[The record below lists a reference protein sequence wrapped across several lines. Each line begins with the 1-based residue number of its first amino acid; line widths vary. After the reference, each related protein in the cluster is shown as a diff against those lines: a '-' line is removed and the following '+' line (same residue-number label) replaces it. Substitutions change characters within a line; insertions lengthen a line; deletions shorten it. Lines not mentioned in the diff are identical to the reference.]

1 MRVDV
6 PSTAILGFFLA
17 LLLSLTVTATVQSQ
31 TVIASQ
37 DFDSPLN
44 MNSQMIDPDGSTF
57 MSAGDMFNVSDQTG
71 AGNPTGLPFA
81 LADDSVDAS
90 CRGGA
95 PFPSDN
101 QGFITCSYPD
111 GNFFGVVDLDNPDN
125 TTGMG
130 TVDWAFQI
138 DNLTDLVVSIDMA
151 AMGDFEA
158 SGDIFNFSYSFDNIN
173 FTPLFT
179 SSVNEAASQTYT
191 LEDGDMF
198 TLDDPLIMS
207 GTLLNENFQ
216 TLAAALT
223 GTGAVLYL
231 HFEATND
238 GGSEAFAFDNIVIT
252 SGAVLC
258 PTVAQV
264 FLNEFHYDNDGGDAG
279 EFVEVAVA
287 NSFSGNLSDVVL
299 TLYNGSN
306 GSSYG
311 THDLSTFTAGTDDGT
326 FTYYSKEISGIQN
339 GAPDGLAL
347 SCNGLAFQFLSYESN
362 PFMAVGGDADGQTST
377 DIGTS
382 EPSTAPLGSSIQLI
396 NGVWTYT
403 LGFNTQ
409 GEPNAAMAVECPG
422 AGEAFINEFHYDNAG
437 TDVNEFVEIAIAN
450 TYDGAVDAIT
460 LTLYNAS
467 NGAAYDSYTLADTD
481 FIEGDDDGTFTYYSI
496 VLPSNGIQNGAPDG
510 LALSCDG
517 DLIEFLS
524 YEGVFTAIDGPAVD
538 IESTD
543 VGVAE
548 SGDTPEEGSLQL
560 INGVWVATCQN
571 TIGAANENIP
581 CCDITFDEFIIVD
594 ESCVGEG
601 DGSITVM
608 ASCLT
613 CDGILYSFDGGET
626 FSTENTAS
634 GLAEDCY
641 TVMIQAVGVDDCEV
655 SRVLIVENDNP
666 TVIPQIE
673 ELSFVR
679 EAMLELAGAEIVA
692 YIPDNNTAAVTSG
705 DGLQLVDLSD
715 PSAPGLIMTIAPTS
729 LGFSNDEVSSTAY
742 SNGIIAAA
750 VPNDNTQM
758 PGDILFF
765 DVDGNFLNSVT
776 VGALPDMVKFTPD
789 GTKLLVANEG
799 EPSSDYT
806 IDPEGSISI
815 IDLSGGAGSATV
827 MTADFTAF
835 NGTEAAIEADG
846 GRIFGPGATVA
857 QDLEP
862 EYITITDDG
871 VTAFVTCQENNLIA
885 VVDIASA
892 TVTSLFGLGLKAYCE
907 PGNDLDASNRD
918 DGINIKNWPAVGMY
932 QPDGIECYTANGQ
945 MYIVSANEGDAR
957 DYDGFSEEARGDD
970 LDLDPAAYPD
980 AGDLQLDEN
989 LGRLTVT
996 TTEGDLDGDGDYDQI
1011 TSFGARS
1018 FSIWNATTGD
1028 LVFDS
1033 GSDLGNISALITPT
1047 FFNAND
1053 GDEAAFDERSDDKG
1067 IEPEGIAIKE
1077 IGGSVYA
1084 FVIFERAAGG
1094 FAVYNITDPV
1104 APYFVTYVPG
1114 ADVGDIAPESIV
1126 VVDPNNN
1133 PTDGFLVLLASEESG
1148 TLSTFSVTDNKE
1160 TGIIPVTILTNGGS
1174 GVYTAYSASITGGT
1188 AASEVNL
1195 YDGDTANPI
1204 LDATQVTEP
1213 GTVILETQVTDE
1225 NGCVTTVMETIFVVP
1240 ALARD
1245 IAISDPCS
1253 CLDNATVLDF
1263 DNNTG
1268 GDDGQFAEQVAITGI
1283 DGTALPAGLDFR
1295 VVSIT
1300 GGTDAN
1306 NVPMVGTQSD
1316 GTPFAG
1322 EEPLTYDPT
1331 TGYYTIDFVFVEN
1344 QGYTITIEQFVV
1356 GNATGGTFTISNNC
1370 AYPNPVFDPILDAI
1384 YCNFE
1389 EATTLGASD
1398 LENLGADAISFTIN
1412 GQAATEFDPVALGA
1426 GMHTIVL
1433 TYDGAADT
1441 NGGISPDGGTTAAFP
1456 GCTQTAQVVVEVGSL
1471 DVGCVAD
1478 LNVTLGEA
1486 CSTVIT
1492 PQMVLTGSFA
1502 CADEIIVTVDGGNTA
1517 VISGC
1522 GAHTYSVDVFVAGEI
1537 VYTCWGN
1544 LFAEDKTNPVVTCPA
1559 NKSTVTQDYAAHQAS
1574 GNLNAA
1580 DATLNFNNY
1589 SCLNQGFL
1597 ADGVHNYDVVTFTTP
1612 DFAIPVDV
1620 YTILMETAWGDGS
1633 MFLFQGGFD
1642 PTAPCE
1648 NLIGSSDDAFV
1659 PGGNPFDPALR
1670 LSLPLLPN
1678 TTYTLVLTNWLTTQ
1692 FGNWTVSIYS
1702 DNNTGV
1708 SGPEFTPVNITD
1720 TRDLVC
1726 DDINFIRFQTPQSWI
1741 ASADGTLNFTATRN
1755 TFFGGST
1762 AALNAFIAKVNLTG
1776 FPVVSDNCGPVK
1788 VTLSDAVSSA
1798 GDCGDVTLTRTFT
1811 VSDRYDGACVGAP
1824 RVVACTQTITFRKP
1838 TIGDLVFPPFVA
1850 PLECDE
1856 NFAVDANGNP
1866 HPSASGYPWLRT
1878 AFGFYD
1884 LDQIYCNIGA
1894 SYSDEPRITVCEG
1907 TYKLRREW
1915 NIIDWCNPG
1924 GSGTLQQL
1932 IKVFD
1937 ATGPVISGIPNVI
1950 NVSTSPFSCL
1960 ANVAIPC
1967 PTLTD
1972 GNGCSS
1978 VAGTTYTVL
1987 AFGESFFAGGDLC
2000 DGDVVSAPIGEHTL
2014 IICAEDAC
2022 GNETCEEYT
2031 VVVTDD
2037 IEPTASCNDDINV
2050 SIGGGDVANGIEGIA
2065 RLFAADVDE
2074 GSNDNCGEVTLE
2086 VRRNYWR
2093 NNTCDA
2099 SASRWSPWGDF
2110 VDFYCCDI
2118 DNEITI
2124 ELRVTDE
2131 AGNTNIC
2138 WQVVTPEDK
2147 LNPFCYAPAP
2157 VTLTC
2162 SDLPLAFPGDI
2173 ATAYDEDFAA
2183 TSTMMSAIF
2192 GGATGTDNCA
2202 VDTIVERTPNLQVN
2216 DCGWGTITRRF
2227 EAWQLRP
2234 EGDANGNGAIDIN
2247 EVFRSTNSC
2256 SQLITITEVHDFTID
2271 FPEDADADCG
2281 DPDVP
2286 TIITTAVGCD
2296 VLSVNIGEPVIFSAT
2311 GDECYKFSITYDV
2324 INWCVWDGEY
2334 EGLVLPRM
2342 TEDDGEALPVDRA
2355 VEGNERPVVRVVS
2368 GFGPVDNNC
2377 DNEVDPQPGIQ
2388 YSVVID
2394 RRHNDRDG
2402 DSDIAD
2408 VIYDNI
2414 PGNTPGCIPADQFGR
2429 RNYGRYIYT
2438 QFVKVYD
2445 STAPVVA
2452 VGEYGGP
2459 TANCPNLLPGQFG
2472 DDDGNCEEA
2481 VSIPFSVSDECELF
2495 DGAGNLV
2502 VSIVSAELDAFAVD
2516 ANGDGDIKSNE
2527 FVADLNVLGNITD
2540 NGDGTYVFAGTFP
2553 IITSAM
2559 GDNIYHAV
2567 RVLFEDGCGNQTSE
2581 TIVFDVIDC
2590 KGPAPV
2596 CINGLTVTLMPQ
2608 EEGGCAMAI
2617 WASDFEGSPISDCTG
2632 QGPELF
2638 GGLPRV
2644 TKYAIYRAADVEADP
2659 NFVPSPDDTGLVLT
2673 QDDEATTVVYVYA
2686 FDEDGNY
2693 DYCETYVLVQQHVD
2707 CGVGGTGTI
2716 QGVIATENNETVE
2729 AVEVSV
2735 NGNVATMTTNADG
2748 TFSFV
2753 LPAGGDYSVAPY
2765 LNANFLNGVS
2775 TFDLVLMSK
2784 HILGVQPLNS
2794 PYKYIAADVNN
2805 SETITT
2811 LDMIQLRKLILNID
2825 TEFANNT
2832 SWRFVNADFVFPV
2845 ANNPWFTEFPEVA
2858 NVNNLPEAVLTADFV
2873 GVKIGDVN
2881 GSAQANALA
2890 GDDRTLNGQFNFE
2903 VENVS
2908 VKAGNVYTV
2917 AFRGADMASVEGFQ
2931 GTLNLNGAELV
2942 DIEYGVA
2949 TAENFGMRYAA
2960 EGQIT
2965 ASWNGKAT
2973 SEDVLFS
2980 LVIRPTVDAELSDV
2994 INVSSRYTAAE
3005 AYGNGNTMNVG
3016 VNFSNGAVA
3025 VAGFEVYQ
3033 NTPNPFAATTL
3044 IGFNLPADAEATVT
3058 ISDASGRV
3066 LTVVRGDYAAGYNT
3080 INLTKEM
3087 IQGATGVLTYTV
3099 TAGEFTATKKMIA
3112 VK

>member
-1 MRVDV
+1 MTKTNTKFVS
-6 PSTAILGFFLA
+6 PKTWLGSLA
-17 LLLSLTVTATVQSQ
+17 MACLTL
-31 TVIASQ
+31 
-37 DFDSPLN
+37 F
-44 MNSQMIDPDGSTF
+44 
-57 MSAGDMFNVSDQTG
+57 
-71 AGNPTGLPFA
+71 
-81 LADDSVDAS
+81 
-90 CRGGA
+90 
-95 PFPSDN
+95 
-101 QGFITCSYPD
+101 
-111 GNFFGVVDLDNPDN
+111 
-125 TTGMG
+125 
-130 TVDWAFQI
+130 
-138 DNLTDLVVSIDMA
+138 
-151 AMGDFEA
+151 
-158 SGDIFNFSYSFDNIN
+158 
-173 FTPLFT
+173 LFT
-179 SSVNEAASQTYT
+179 GQV
-191 LEDGDMF
+191 
-198 TLDDPLIMS
+198 
-207 GTLLNENFQ
+207 
-216 TLAAALT
+216 
-223 GTGAVLYL
+223 
-231 HFEATND
+231 
-238 GGSEAFAFDNIVIT
+238 
-252 SGAVLC
+252 
-258 PTVAQV
+258 VAQV
-264 FLNEFHYDNDGGDAG
+264 ATDTWAGNINLAPLDADYDGTLGTMASQSVTIAGIPAGTTITDIQVDLGFDHTWVGDLTIKLQAPDGTIFGLMSRPGLAEAADDGTDCCGDSSNSNLDAAMAPLTWLDGAAVSAEDMGNTLTTAEIVGLDDGIFEYAPAPGSIAQPPSTFADLFPAAG
-279 EFVEVAVA
+279 
-287 NSFSGNLSDVVL
+287 SGNLL
-299 TLYNGSN
+299 NGDWTV
-306 GSSYG
+306 Y
-311 THDLSTFTAGTDDGT
+311 
-326 FTYYSKEISGIQN
+326 
-339 GAPDGLAL
+339 
-347 SCNGLAFQFLSYESN
+347 
-362 PFMAVGGDADGQTST
+362 VG
-377 DIGTS
+377 
-382 EPSTAPLGSSIQLI
+382 
-396 NGVWTYT
+396 
-403 LGFNTQ
+403 
-409 GEPNAAMAVECPG
+409 
-422 AGEAFINEFHYDNAG
+422 
-437 TDVNEFVEIAIAN
+437 
-450 TYDGAVDAIT
+450 
-460 LTLYNAS
+460 
-467 NGAAYDSYTLADTD
+467 
-481 FIEGDDDGTFTYYSI
+481 
-496 VLPSNGIQNGAPDG
+496 
-510 LALSCDG
+510 
-517 DLIEFLS
+517 
-524 YEGVFTAIDGPAVD
+524 
-538 IESTD
+538 
-543 VGVAE
+543 
-548 SGDTPEEGSLQL
+548 
-560 INGVWVATCQN
+560 
-571 TIGAANENIP
+571 
-581 CCDITFDEFIIVD
+581 
-594 ESCVGEG
+594 
-601 DGSITVM
+601 
-608 ASCLT
+608 
-613 CDGILYSFDGGET
+613 
-626 FSTENTAS
+626 
-634 GLAEDCY
+634 
-641 TVMIQAVGVDDCEV
+641 
-655 SRVLIVENDNP
+655 
-666 TVIPQIE
+666 
-673 ELSFVR
+673 
-679 EAMLELAGAEIVA
+679 
-692 YIPDNNTAAVTSG
+692 
-705 DGLQLVDLSD
+705 
-715 PSAPGLIMTIAPTS
+715 
-729 LGFSNDEVSSTAY
+729 
-742 SNGIIAAA
+742 
-750 VPNDNTQM
+750 
-758 PGDILFF
+758 
-765 DVDGNFLNSVT
+765 
-776 VGALPDMVKFTPD
+776 
-789 GTKLLVANEG
+789 
-799 EPSSDYT
+799 
-806 IDPEGSISI
+806 
-815 IDLSGGAGSATV
+815 
-827 MTADFTAF
+827 
-835 NGTEAAIEADG
+835 
-846 GRIFGPGATVA
+846 
-857 QDLEP
+857 
-862 EYITITDDG
+862 
-871 VTAFVTCQENNLIA
+871 
-885 VVDIASA
+885 
-892 TVTSLFGLGLKAYCE
+892 
-907 PGNDLDASNRD
+907 
-918 DGINIKNWPAVGMY
+918 
-932 QPDGIECYTANGQ
+932 
-945 MYIVSANEGDAR
+945 
-957 DYDGFSEEARGDD
+957 
-970 LDLDPAAYPD
+970 
-980 AGDLQLDEN
+980 
-989 LGRLTVT
+989 
-996 TTEGDLDGDGDYDQI
+996 
-1011 TSFGARS
+1011 
-1018 FSIWNATTGD
+1018 
-1028 LVFDS
+1028 
-1033 GSDLGNISALITPT
+1033 
-1047 FFNAND
+1047 
-1053 GDEAAFDERSDDKG
+1053 
-1067 IEPEGIAIKE
+1067 
-1077 IGGSVYA
+1077 
-1084 FVIFERAAGG
+1084 
-1094 FAVYNITDPV
+1094 
-1104 APYFVTYVPG
+1104 
-1114 ADVGDIAPESIV
+1114 
-1126 VVDPNNN
+1126 
-1133 PTDGFLVLLASEESG
+1133 
-1148 TLSTFSVTDNKE
+1148 
-1160 TGIIPVTILTNGGS
+1160 
-1174 GVYTAYSASITGGT
+1174 
-1188 AASEVNL
+1188 
-1195 YDGDTANPI
+1195 
-1204 LDATQVTEP
+1204 
-1213 GTVILETQVTDE
+1213 
-1225 NGCVTTVMETIFVVP
+1225 
-1240 ALARD
+1240 
-1245 IAISDPCS
+1245 
-1253 CLDNATVLDF
+1253 
-1263 DNNTG
+1263 
-1268 GDDGQFAEQVAITGI
+1268 
-1283 DGTALPAGLDFR
+1283 
-1295 VVSIT
+1295 
-1300 GGTDAN
+1300 
-1306 NVPMVGTQSD
+1306 
-1316 GTPFAG
+1316 
-1322 EEPLTYDPT
+1322 
-1331 TGYYTIDFVFVEN
+1331 
-1344 QGYTITIEQFVV
+1344 
-1356 GNATGGTFTISNNC
+1356 
-1370 AYPNPVFDPILDAI
+1370 
-1384 YCNFE
+1384 
-1389 EATTLGASD
+1389 
-1398 LENLGADAISFTIN
+1398 
-1412 GQAATEFDPVALGA
+1412 
-1426 GMHTIVL
+1426 
-1433 TYDGAADT
+1433 DGAAGDT
-1441 NGGISPDGGTTAAFP
+1441 GAFRSITLRITYEGANNECTGVP
-1456 GCTQTAQVVVEVGSL
+1456 INLGCIAN
-1471 DVGCVAD
+1471 
-1478 LNVTLGEA
+1478 LNVTLGA
-1486 CSTVIT
+1486 TCGARIT
-1492 PQMVLTGSFA
+1492 PAMVLTGDQTCVGNA
-1502 CADEIIVTVDGGNTA
+1502 VVTVDGGNTD

-1522 GAHTYSVDVFVAGEI
+1522 GAHTYMVVAYDLAGNE

-1544 LFAEDKTNPVVTCPA
+1544 IFAEDKTNPVVTCPA
-1559 NKSTVTQDYAAHQAS
+1559 NTSTVTQDYAAHQAS
-1574 GNLNAA
+1574 GNLSAA

-1776 FPVVSDNCGPVK
+1776 FPVVGDNCGPVK
-1788 VTLSDAVSSA
+1788 VTLSDAVSAA
-1798 GDCGDVTLTRTFT
+1798 GDCGDVTLSRTFT
-1811 VSDRYDGACVGAP
+1811 VSDRYDGVCVGAP
-1824 RVVACTQTITFRKP
+1824 RTAACTQTITFRKP

-1884 LDQIYCNIGA
+1884 LDQTYCNIGA

-1937 ATGPVISGIPNVI
+1937 ATGPVITGIPAVI

-2000 DGDVVSAPIGEHTL
+2000 DGDVVSAPIGEHIL
-2014 IICAEDAC
+2014 IICAEDDC
-2022 GNETCEEYT
+2022 GNETCEEYDLI
-2031 VVVTDD
+2031 VTDE
-2037 IEPTASCNDDINV
+2037 IEPSASCDDELNV
-2050 SIGGGDVANGIEGIA
+2050 SIGGGDSANSILGIA
-2065 RLFAADVDE
+2065 RIFASDVDE
-2074 GSNDNCGEVTLE
+2074 GSNDNCGAVTLE

-2099 SASRWSPWGDF
+2099 SANRWSPWGDF

-2131 AGNTNIC
+2131 SGNENIC
-2138 WQVVTPEDK
+2138 WMVITPEDK

-2162 SDLPLAFPGDI
+2162 SNLPLAFPGDI

-2183 TSTMMSAIF
+2183 TSIMMSSIF

-2202 VDTIVERTPNLQVN
+2202 VDTIVERTPNIQVN

-2286 TIITTAVGCD
+2286 TIITTTVGCD
-2296 VLSVNIGEPVIFSAT
+2296 VLSVNIGDPVRFSAT
-2311 GDECYKFSITYDV
+2311 GDECYKLSITYDV

-2334 EGLVLPRM
+2334 TGLVLPRM
-2342 TEDDGEALPVDRA
+2342 TEDDGEALPVDRS

-2377 DNEVDPQPGIQ
+2377 DNVADAQQGIQ
-2388 YSVVID
+2388 YTVVID
-2394 RRHNDRDG
+2394 RDHNDRDG
-2402 DSDIAD
+2402 DSDIPNT
-2408 VIYDNI
+2408 VYDNI
-2414 PGNTPGCIPADQFGR
+2414 PGNGIGCIPADQFGR
-2429 RNYGRYIYT
+2429 RNFGRYIYT

-2445 STAPVVA
+2445 STAPVVT

-2459 TANCPNLLPGQFG
+2459 TANCPDLLAGQFG

-2481 VSIPFSVSDECELF
+2481 VSIPFSVADECELF
-2495 DGAGNLV
+2495 DGDGNLV
-2502 VSIVSAELDAFAVD
+2502 VSLVSAQLDAFAVD

-2527 FVADLNVLGNITD
+2527 FVGDLNVLGNITD

-2686 FDEDGNY
+2686 FDEEGNY

-2707 CGVGGTGTI
+2707 CGPDGGTGTI

-2729 AVEVSV
+2729 GVEVSV

>member
-1 MRVDV
+1 MRQANFTLYHAWRCCFGLLLMLAV
-6 PSTAILGFFLA
+6 PIIGEAQTNIIHGAGGVVEPLNACADFFSGDIYTDSGGAGNSYANNENLA
-17 LLLSLTVTATVQSQ
+17 LTFCAEAGETVSFTFNSFNVESCCDRLAVTGAATGNGNYAGTTLPPVITSSVGGCITFTFTSDGSVTPAGWTATISTSSGCTGSNQEIQHRPPPAIYTACSDFEDGDTYTDSGGPGGNYSNNENSTTQICADAGATVTATFVSFALETCCDRL
-31 TVIASQ
+31 TVSGAATGNGTYTTTPPAITSTVGGCINFNFTSDISITSSGWVANLTTSVACAPPTADITFCVDLTCEANTPGFAAQAIAF
-37 DFDSPLN
+37 DFNSFNSGPTPLTNTGDNIWCRTETLPVGEVRYNFFYAAAAGAGGPENLAGLNGSACTSTVAGEVKRSYTVVAGQNETVTYAWESCDATAACLTDIEFCVDLSCEADAPGFAAQGLQASFNGYNSGGSPLTN
-44 MNSQMIDPDGSTF
+44 TGNNIWCRTESLP
-57 MSAGDMFNVSDQTG
+57 AGDIRFGFFYAAAAG
-71 AGNPTGLPFA
+71 AGGPENLAELPCATPGDGGWKRDYTVVEGVSETLTYAWESCEAESACGALTDITFCVDFTCEADIPGFAAQGLQANFNSFNSGGSPLTNTGNNIWCRTESLPAGDIRFGFFYA
-81 LADDSVDAS
+81 AAAGAGGPENLVELPCATDGAGGWKRDYTVVAGMPETLTYAWESCVPEADCGIPGASVEFCVDAS
-90 CRGGA
+90 CLPDVQNVSIFGGFNGWCGSCNFLSDDDGDGIYCGTIFLAPGNQEYKFLFNGMEESFSEGDPCTTTNFGFTNRLIVVEDGVNQMVTFGFNSCDEVCTPPPGANVEFCVDIGCIMPTGTVNVFGIFPNSFFDPFANPMMQQGPESSIYCTTVFLEPGDTEFKFIINPGMGASEINENFSVGDPCTVSCCDGQFTNRVITVVDGVDQNTSYVFDVPCESTFEEPTVEFPALATICDGTFSYTFTGGA
-95 PFPSDN
+95 TPAGGVYSGEGVTDN
-101 QGFITCSYPD
+101 GD
-111 GNFFGVVDLDNPDN
+111 GTFDVDLAALEP
-125 TTGMG
+125 GEY
-130 TVDWAFQI
+130 TV
-138 DNLTDLVVSIDMA
+138 
-151 AMGDFEA
+151 
-158 SGDIFNFSYSFDNIN
+158 
-173 FTPLFT
+173 
-179 SSVNEAASQTYT
+179 TYT
-191 LEDGDMF
+191 LMGD
-198 TLDDPLIMS
+198 
-207 GTLLNENFQ
+207 
-216 TLAAALT
+216 LAC
-223 GTGAVLYL
+223 VY
-231 HFEATND
+231 EAT
-238 GGSEAFAFDNIVIT
+238 STLV
-252 SGAVLC
+252 
-258 PTVAQV
+258 
-264 FLNEFHYDNDGGDAG
+264 
-279 EFVEVAVA
+279 VE
-287 NSFSGNLSDVVL
+287 D
-299 TLYNGSN
+299 
-306 GSSYG
+306 
-311 THDLSTFTAGTDDGT
+311 
-326 FTYYSKEISGIQN
+326 
-339 GAPDGLAL
+339 
-347 SCNGLAFQFLSYESN
+347 C
-362 PFMAVGGDADGQTST
+362 
-377 DIGTS
+377 
-382 EPSTAPLGSSIQLI
+382 
-396 NGVWTYT
+396 GV
-403 LGFNTQ
+403 
-409 GEPNAAMAVECPG
+409 
-422 AGEAFINEFHYDNAG
+422 
-437 TDVNEFVEIAIAN
+437 
-450 TYDGAVDAIT
+450 AIT
-460 LTLYNAS
+460 
-467 NGAAYDSYTLADTD
+467 
-481 FIEGDDDGTFTYYSI
+481 
-496 VLPSNGIQNGAPDG
+496 
-510 LALSCDG
+510 
-517 DLIEFLS
+517 
-524 YEGVFTAIDGPAVD
+524 
-538 IESTD
+538 
-543 VGVAE
+543 
-548 SGDTPEEGSLQL
+548 
-560 INGVWVATCQN
+560 
-571 TIGAANENIP
+571 
-581 CCDITFDEFIIVD
+581 
-594 ESCVGEG
+594 
-601 DGSITVM
+601 
-608 ASCLT
+608 
-613 CDGILYSFDGGET
+613 
-626 FSTENTAS
+626 
-634 GLAEDCY
+634 
-641 TVMIQAVGVDDCEV
+641 
-655 SRVLIVENDNP
+655 
-666 TVIPQIE
+666 
-673 ELSFVR
+673 
-679 EAMLELAGAEIVA
+679 
-692 YIPDNNTAAVTSG
+692 
-705 DGLQLVDLSD
+705 
-715 PSAPGLIMTIAPTS
+715 
-729 LGFSNDEVSSTAY
+729 
-742 SNGIIAAA
+742 
-750 VPNDNTQM
+750 
-758 PGDILFF
+758 
-765 DVDGNFLNSVT
+765 
-776 VGALPDMVKFTPD
+776 
-789 GTKLLVANEG
+789 
-799 EPSSDYT
+799 
-806 IDPEGSISI
+806 
-815 IDLSGGAGSATV
+815 
-827 MTADFTAF
+827 
-835 NGTEAAIEADG
+835 
-846 GRIFGPGATVA
+846 
-857 QDLEP
+857 
-862 EYITITDDG
+862 
-871 VTAFVTCQENNLIA
+871 
-885 VVDIASA
+885 
-892 TVTSLFGLGLKAYCE
+892 
-907 PGNDLDASNRD
+907 
-918 DGINIKNWPAVGMY
+918 
-932 QPDGIECYTANGQ
+932 
-945 MYIVSANEGDAR
+945 
-957 DYDGFSEEARGDD
+957 
-970 LDLDPAAYPD
+970 
-980 AGDLQLDEN
+980 
-989 LGRLTVT
+989 
-996 TTEGDLDGDGDYDQI
+996 
-1011 TSFGARS
+1011 
-1018 FSIWNATTGD
+1018 
-1028 LVFDS
+1028 
-1033 GSDLGNISALITPT
+1033 
-1047 FFNAND
+1047 
-1053 GDEAAFDERSDDKG
+1053 
-1067 IEPEGIAIKE
+1067 
-1077 IGGSVYA
+1077 
-1084 FVIFERAAGG
+1084 
-1094 FAVYNITDPV
+1094 
-1104 APYFVTYVPG
+1104 
-1114 ADVGDIAPESIV
+1114 
-1126 VVDPNNN
+1126 
-1133 PTDGFLVLLASEESG
+1133 
-1148 TLSTFSVTDNKE
+1148 
-1160 TGIIPVTILTNGGS
+1160 
-1174 GVYTAYSASITGGT
+1174 
-1188 AASEVNL
+1188 
-1195 YDGDTANPI
+1195 
-1204 LDATQVTEP
+1204 
-1213 GTVILETQVTDE
+1213 
-1225 NGCVTTVMETIFVVP
+1225 
-1240 ALARD
+1240 
-1245 IAISDPCS
+1245 DPCS
-1253 CLDNATVLDF
+1253 CNDDASPITFDAAAGTYDNP
-1263 DNNTG
+1263 N
-1268 GDDGQFAEQVAITGI
+1268 DGTFGEVVAITGPM
-1283 DGTALPAGLDFR
+1283 GAALPAGLDFR
-1295 VVSIT
+1295 VVSAT
-1300 GGTDAN
+1300 GAIGVAAGDALVYN
-1306 NVPMVGTQSD
+1306 GSI
-1316 GTPFAG
+1316 
-1322 EEPLTYDPT
+1322 
-1331 TGYYTIDFVFVEN
+1331 YTIGFDHADDV
-1344 QGYTITIEQFVV
+1344 GYSLTVDQFINGQAVGFNFMI
-1356 GNATGGTFTISNNC
+1356 GNAC
-1370 AYPNPVFDPILDAI
+1370 AYPTPVFDPELDPI

-1389 EATTLGASD
+1389 GAITLGGTD
-1398 LENLGADAISFTIN
+1398 DDDINGPDGVTFTIN
-1412 GQAATEFDPVALGA
+1412 GVAATVFDPTALPSGLNTVVMTYTGA
-1426 GMHTIVL
+1426 D
-1433 TYDGAADT
+1433 DG
-1441 NGGISPDGGTTAAFP
+1441 NGGVSVDGGTTPAYR
-1456 GCTQTAQVVVEVGSL
+1456 GCTQTVETVIEVENFGPA
-1471 DVGCVAD
+1471 CVAD
-1478 LNVTLGEA
+1478 LNVTLGA
-1486 CSTVIT
+1486 NCTSVIK
-1492 PQMVLTGSFA
+1492 PQMVLTGRYD
-1502 CADEIIVTVDGGNTA
+1502 CADEIIVTVDGGNTD

-1522 GAHTYSVDVFVAGEI
+1522 GAHTYSVDIFVAGEL

-1544 LFAEDKTNPVVTCPA
+1544 INAEDKTDPKIDCPA
-1559 NKSTVTQDYAAHQAS
+1559 NTSTVTQDYAAHQAS
-1574 GNLNAA
+1574 GNLNAG

-1597 ADGVHNYDVVTFTTP
+1597 ADGIHNYDVVTFTTP

-1659 PGGNPFDPALR
+1659 PGGNVFDPALR

-1726 DDINFIRFQTPQSWI
+1726 EDIDFIRFQTPQSWI

-1866 HPSASGYPWLRT
+1866 HPSASGYPWIRT

-1884 LDQIYCNIGA
+1884 LDQTYCNIGA

-1924 GSGTLQQL
+1924 GSGTLNQL

-2000 DGDVVSAPIGEHTL
+2000 DGDVVSAPIGEHIL

-2247 EVFRSTNSC
+2247 EVYRSTNSC

-2286 TIITTAVGCD
+2286 TIITTTVGCD

-2377 DNEVDPQPGIQ
+2377 DGVADAQQGIQ

-2527 FVADLNVLGNITD
+2527 FVADQNVLSLITD

-2553 IITSAM
+2553 IITNAM
-2559 GDNIYHAV
+2559 GDNVYHAV

-2608 EEGGCAMAI
+2608 EDGGCAMAI

-2673 QDDEATTVVYVYA
+2673 DQDDPTTVVYVYA

-2716 QGVIATENNETVE
+2716 QGVIATESNETVE
-2729 AVEVSV
+2729 GVEVSI
-2735 NGNVATMTTNADG
+2735 NGGMSAMMVTNANG
-2748 TFSFV
+2748 TYNFSN
-2753 LPAGGDYSVAPY
+2753 LALGGDYTVTPY
-2765 LNANFLNGVS
+2765 LNANPLNGVS

-2784 HILGVQPLNS
+2784 HILGVQPLDS
-2794 PYKYIAADVNN
+2794 PYKRIAADINRSN
-2805 SETITT
+2805 TITT

-2825 TEFANNT
+2825 TQFANNT
-2832 SWRFVNADFVFPV
+2832 SWRFVDAAYEFPV
-2845 ANNPWFTEFPEVA
+2845 ATNPWFEAFPELI
-2858 NVNNLPEAVLTADFV
+2858 NENNLAGDVLDADFV

-2960 EGQIT
+2960 EGMIT

>member
-1 MRVDV
+1 MKR
-6 PSTAILGFFLA
+6 PLLFLL
-17 LLLSLTVTATVQSQ
+17 LLLSLVFT
-31 TVIASQ
+31 
-37 DFDSPLN
+37 
-44 MNSQMIDPDGSTF
+44 GSIHGQGITYGF
-57 MSAGDMFNVSDQTG
+57 QQSAGEPQVIT
-71 AGNPTGLPFA
+71 A
-81 LADDSVDAS
+81 LA
-90 CRGGA
+90 
-95 PFPSDN
+95 
-101 QGFITCSYPD
+101 YPD
-111 GNFFGVVDLDNPDN
+111 
-125 TTGMG
+125 
-130 TVDWAFQI
+130 
-138 DNLTDLVVSIDMA
+138 
-151 AMGDFEA
+151 
-158 SGDIFNFSYSFDNIN
+158 FS
-173 FTPLFT
+173 
-179 SSVNEAASQTYT
+179 
-191 LEDGDMF
+191 
-198 TLDDPLIMS
+198 
-207 GTLLNENFQ
+207 
-216 TLAAALT
+216 
-223 GTGAVLYL
+223 
-231 HFEATND
+231 
-238 GGSEAFAFDNIVIT
+238 
-252 SGAVLC
+252 
-258 PTVAQV
+258 
-264 FLNEFHYDNDGGDAG
+264 
-279 EFVEVAVA
+279 
-287 NSFSGNLSDVVL
+287 
-299 TLYNGSN
+299 
-306 GSSYG
+306 
-311 THDLSTFTAGTDDGT
+311 
-326 FTYYSKEISGIQN
+326 
-339 GAPDGLAL
+339 
-347 SCNGLAFQFLSYESN
+347 
-362 PFMAVGGDADGQTST
+362 
-377 DIGTS
+377 
-382 EPSTAPLGSSIQLI
+382 
-396 NGVWTYT
+396 
-403 LGFNTQ
+403 
-409 GEPNAAMAVECPG
+409 
-422 AGEAFINEFHYDNAG
+422 
-437 TDVNEFVEIAIAN
+437 
-450 TYDGAVDAIT
+450 
-460 LTLYNAS
+460 
-467 NGAAYDSYTLADTD
+467 
-481 FIEGDDDGTFTYYSI
+481 
-496 VLPSNGIQNGAPDG
+496 
-510 LALSCDG
+510 
-517 DLIEFLS
+517 
-524 YEGVFTAIDGPAVD
+524 
-538 IESTD
+538 STD
-543 VGVAE
+543 VTISTAVF
-548 SGDTPEEGSLQL
+548 TFLLPEGTVTNPSISPAPAVGSF
-560 INGVWVATCQN
+560 V
-571 TIGAANENIP
+571 
-581 CCDITFDEFIIVD
+581 DIT
-594 ESCVGEG
+594 
-601 DGSITVM
+601 
-608 ASCLT
+608 
-613 CDGILYSFDGGET
+613 
-626 FSTENTAS
+626 
-634 GLAEDCY
+634 GLW
-641 TVMIQAVGVDDCEV
+641 
-655 SRVLIVENDNP
+655 
-666 TVIPQIE
+666 
-673 ELSFVR
+673 
-679 EAMLELAGAEIVA
+679 GA
-692 YIPDNNTAAVTSG
+692 
-705 DGLQLVDLSD
+705 QLVDPATYD
-715 PSAPGLIMTIAPTS
+715 M
-729 LGFSNDEVSSTAY
+729 LGFDEADLQGNDVYQVVLQNSPILNNVV
-742 SNGIIAAA
+742 NGTPI
-750 VPNDNTQM
+750 P
-758 PGDILFF
+758 LFSF
-765 DVDGNFLNSVT
+765 EL
-776 VGALPDMVKFTPD
+776 
-789 GTKLLVANEG
+789 
-799 EPSSDYT
+799 
-806 IDPEGSISI
+806 PEGC
-815 IDLSGGAGSATV
+815 
-827 MTADFTAF
+827 
-835 NGTEAAIEADG
+835 NG
-846 GRIFGPGATVA
+846 
-857 QDLEP
+857 
-862 EYITITDDG
+862 
-871 VTAFVTCQENNLIA
+871 
-885 VVDIASA
+885 
-892 TVTSLFGLGLKAYCE
+892 
-907 PGNDLDASNRD
+907 
-918 DGINIKNWPAVGMY
+918 
-932 QPDGIECYTANGQ
+932 
-945 MYIVSANEGDAR
+945 
-957 DYDGFSEEARGDD
+957 
-970 LDLDPAAYPD
+970 
-980 AGDLQLDEN
+980 
-989 LGRLTVT
+989 
-996 TTEGDLDGDGDYDQI
+996 
-1011 TSFGARS
+1011 
-1018 FSIWNATTGD
+1018 
-1028 LVFDS
+1028 
-1033 GSDLGNISALITPT
+1033 GNIQVLINDSAIQQAI
-1047 FFNAND
+1047 FN
-1053 GDEAAFDERSDDKG
+1053 
-1067 IEPEGIAIKE
+1067 
-1077 IGGSVYA
+1077 
-1084 FVIFERAAGG
+1084 
-1094 FAVYNITDPV
+1094 
-1104 APYFVTYVPG
+1104 
-1114 ADVGDIAPESIV
+1114 
-1126 VVDPNNN
+1126 
-1133 PTDGFLVLLASEESG
+1133 
-1148 TLSTFSVTDNKE
+1148 
-1160 TGIIPVTILTNGGS
+1160 
-1174 GVYTAYSASITGGT
+1174 
-1188 AASEVNL
+1188 
-1195 YDGDTANPI
+1195 
-1204 LDATQVTEP
+1204 
-1213 GTVILETQVTDE
+1213 
-1225 NGCVTTVMETIFVVP
+1225 
-1240 ALARD
+1240 
-1245 IAISDPCS
+1245 
-1253 CLDNATVLDF
+1253 
-1263 DNNTG
+1263 
-1268 GDDGQFAEQVAITGI
+1268 
-1283 DGTALPAGLDFR
+1283 
-1295 VVSIT
+1295 
-1300 GGTDAN
+1300 
-1306 NVPMVGTQSD
+1306 
-1316 GTPFAG
+1316 
-1322 EEPLTYDPT
+1322 
-1331 TGYYTIDFVFVEN
+1331 
-1344 QGYTITIEQFVV
+1344 
-1356 GNATGGTFTISNNC
+1356 
-1370 AYPNPVFDPILDAI
+1370 
-1384 YCNFE
+1384 
-1389 EATTLGASD
+1389 
-1398 LENLGADAISFTIN
+1398 NLGANFNNQMSMSIDNAPSEDIYEDNNPDSFIIPCDCD
-1412 GQAATEFDPVALGA
+1412 DP
-1426 GMHTIVL
+1426 I
-1433 TYDGAADT
+1433 
-1441 NGGISPDGGTTAAFP
+1441 
-1456 GCTQTAQVVVEVGSL
+1456 EVGCIA
-1471 DVGCVAD
+1471 DV
-1478 LNVTLGEA
+1478 NVTLGA
-1486 CSTVIT
+1486 QCTATIVAPMVIT
-1492 PQMVLTGSFA
+1492 GNYA
-1502 CADEIIVTVDGGNTA
+1502 CADEVIVTVDGGNSN
-1517 VISGC
+1517 VITGC
-1522 GAHTYSVDVFVAGEI
+1522 GEHTYMVEIYVEGEL

-1544 LFAEDKTNPVVTCPA
+1544 IFAEDKTNPVVTCPA
-1559 NKSTVTQDYAAHQAS
+1559 NTSTVTQDYAAHQAS
-1574 GNLNAA
+1574 GNLNAG

-1620 YTILMETAWGDGS
+1620 YTILMESAWGDGS

-1659 PGGNPFDPALR
+1659 PGGNVFDPALR

-1726 DDINFIRFQTPQSWI
+1726 EDIDFIRFQTPQSWI
-1741 ASADGTLNFTATRN
+1741 ASAAGVLDFTATRN

-1762 AALNAFIAKVNLTG
+1762 AALNAFIAKVGLTG
-1776 FPVVSDNCGPVK
+1776 FPVVGDNCGPVK

-1866 HPSASGYPWLRT
+1866 HPSASGYPWIRT

-1884 LDQIYCNIGA
+1884 LDQTYCNIGA

-1924 GSGTLQQL
+1924 GSGTLNQL

-2000 DGDVVSAPIGEHTL
+2000 DGDVVSAPIGEHIL

-2247 EVFRSTNSC
+2247 EVYRSTNSC

-2286 TIITTAVGCD
+2286 TIITTTVGCD

-2377 DNEVDPQPGIQ
+2377 DGVADAQQGIQ

-2527 FVADLNVLGNITD
+2527 FVADQNVLSLITD

-2553 IITSAM
+2553 IITNAM
-2559 GDNIYHAV
+2559 GDNVYHAV

-2673 QDDEATTVVYVYA
+2673 DQDDPTTVVYVYA

-2707 CGVGGTGTI
+2707 CGAGTGTLS
-2716 QGVIATENNETVE
+2716 GVIATESNETVE
-2729 AVEVSV
+2729 GVEVSI
-2735 NGNVATMTTNADG
+2735 NGGMSAMMVTNADG
-2748 TFSFV
+2748 TYNFSN
-2753 LPAGGDYSVAPY
+2753 LALGGDYTVTPY
-2765 LNANFLNGVS
+2765 LNANPLNGVS

-2784 HILGVQPLNS
+2784 HILGVQPLDS
-2794 PYKYIAADVNN
+2794 PYKRIAADINRSN
-2805 SETITT
+2805 TITT

-2825 TEFANNT
+2825 TQFANNT
-2832 SWRFVNADFVFPV
+2832 SWRFVDAAYSFPTPTNPWEEVFPELI
-2845 ANNPWFTEFPEVA
+2845 NE
-2858 NVNNLPEAVLTADFV
+2858 NNLAGDVLDADFV

-2890 GDDRTLNGQFNFE
+2890 GDDRTLNGTFHLRAE
-2903 VENVS
+2903 DIDL
-2908 VKAGNVYTV
+2908 KAGNTYTV
-2917 AFRGADMASVEGFQ
+2917 AVTAENLKQIEGYQ
-2931 GTLNLNGAELV
+2931 GTLQLNGVELV
-2942 DIEYGVA
+2942 DIEYGQA
-2949 TAENFGMRYAA
+2949 QAENFGLRYVA
-2960 EGQIT
+2960 EGSIT
-2965 ASWNGKAT
+2965 MSWNHDGGGT
-2973 SEDVLFS
+2973 TTDVLFS
-2980 LVIRPTVDAELSDV
+2980 LVLRASEDRPLREALS
-2994 INVSSRYTAAE
+2994 ISSRYTAAE
-3005 AYGNGNTMNVG
+3005 AYPSVLADISPERGEQVLGLG
-3016 VNFSNGAVA
+3016 VVFNSGEVIA
-3025 VAGFEVYQ
+3025 AGFELFQ
-3033 NTPNPFAATTL
+3033 NTPNPFAVETL
-3044 IGFNLPADAEATVT
+3044 IGFSLPDRQAGLPADAGRDGLTSVSVT

-3066 LTVVRGDYAAGYNT
+3066 LNVVRGDYAAGYNT
-3080 INLTKEM
+3080 INVTKEM

-3099 TAGEFTATKKMIA
+3099 TAGEFTATKKMI
-3112 VK
+3112 VVD

>member
-1 MRVDV
+1 MQTFRQCLSNATKLISALMVLGGLAFAV
-6 PSTAILGFFLA
+6 PVMGQNFS
-17 LLLSLTVTATVQSQ
+17 S
-31 TVIASQ
+31 AS
-37 DFDSPLN
+37 
-44 MNSQMIDPDGSTF
+44 DGWASG
-57 MSAGDMFNVSDQTG
+57 AAA
-71 AGNPTGLPFA
+71 AGNCIGDLPSYDNTAGPFVNGITSQVWTNFGGNA
-81 LADDSVDAS
+81 TYGAEDFVSPAVGSSLCSVSVPGTEETA
-90 CRGGA
+90 
-95 PFPSDN
+95 
-101 QGFITCSYPD
+101 GFISTS
-111 GNFFGVVDLDNPDN
+111 
-125 TTGMG
+125 
-130 TVDWAFQI
+130 TVRVIIWA
-138 DNLTDLVVSIDMA
+138 DAGGEPGA
-151 AMGDFEA
+151 A
-158 SGDIFNFSYSFDNIN
+158 IY
-173 FTPLFT
+173 
-179 SSVNEAASQTYT
+179 
-191 LEDGDMF
+191 
-198 TLDDPLIMS
+198 
-207 GTLLNENFQ
+207 
-216 TLAAALT
+216 
-223 GTGAVLYL
+223 
-231 HFEATND
+231 TND
-238 GGSEAFAFDNIVIT
+238 FA
-252 SGAVLC
+252 GADVD
-258 PTVAQV
+258 P
-264 FLNEFHYDNDGGDAG
+264 EGDADLFI
-279 EFVEVAVA
+279 EFTDE
-287 NSFSGNLSDVVL
+287 VVL
-299 TLYNGSN
+299 TP
-306 GSSYG
+306 
-311 THDLSTFTAGTDDGT
+311 STRYWVTV
-326 FTYYSKEISGIQN
+326 
-339 GAPDGLAL
+339 APLA
-347 SCNGLAFQFLSYESN
+347 ESATQW
-362 PFMAVGGDADGQTST
+362 FWEVTST
-377 DIGTS
+377 IVGLPGQWQHQTGG
-382 EPSTAPLGSSIQLI
+382 PF
-396 NGVWTYT
+396 NGVT
-403 LGFNTQ
+403 
-409 GEPNAAMAVECPG
+409 
-422 AGEAFINEFHYDNAG
+422 
-437 TDVNEFVEIAIAN
+437 
-450 TYDGAVDAIT
+450 
-460 LTLYNAS
+460 
-467 NGAAYDSYTLADTD
+467 
-481 FIEGDDDGTFTYYSI
+481 
-496 VLPSNGIQNGAPDG
+496 
-510 LALSCDG
+510 
-517 DLIEFLS
+517 
-524 YEGVFTAIDGPAVD
+524 
-538 IESTD
+538 
-543 VGVAE
+543 
-548 SGDTPEEGSLQL
+548 
-560 INGVWVATCQN
+560 
-571 TIGAANENIP
+571 
-581 CCDITFDEFIIVD
+581 
-594 ESCVGEG
+594 
-601 DGSITVM
+601 
-608 ASCLT
+608 T
-613 CDGILYSFDGGET
+613 CD
-626 FSTENTAS
+626 
-634 GLAEDCY
+634 
-641 TVMIQAVGVDDCEV
+641 
-655 SRVLIVENDNP
+655 DNW
-666 TVIPQIE
+666 
-673 ELSFVR
+673 
-679 EAMLELAGAEIVA
+679 GA
-692 YIPDNNTAAVTSG
+692 
-705 DGLQLVDLSD
+705 
-715 PSAPGLIMTIAPTS
+715 
-729 LGFSNDEVSSTAY
+729 
-742 SNGIIAAA
+742 
-750 VPNDNTQM
+750 
-758 PGDILFF
+758 
-765 DVDGNFLNSVT
+765 
-776 VGALPDMVKFTPD
+776 
-789 GTKLLVANEG
+789 
-799 EPSSDYT
+799 
-806 IDPEGSISI
+806 
-815 IDLSGGAGSATV
+815 
-827 MTADFTAF
+827 
-835 NGTEAAIEADG
+835 
-846 GRIFGPGATVA
+846 
-857 QDLEP
+857 
-862 EYITITDDG
+862 
-871 VTAFVTCQENNLIA
+871 
-885 VVDIASA
+885 
-892 TVTSLFGLGLKAYCE
+892 
-907 PGNDLDASNRD
+907 
-918 DGINIKNWPAVGMY
+918 
-932 QPDGIECYTANGQ
+932 
-945 MYIVSANEGDAR
+945 
-957 DYDGFSEEARGDD
+957 
-970 LDLDPAAYPD
+970 
-980 AGDLQLDEN
+980 
-989 LGRLTVT
+989 
-996 TTEGDLDGDGDYDQI
+996 
-1011 TSFGARS
+1011 
-1018 FSIWNATTGD
+1018 
-1028 LVFDS
+1028 
-1033 GSDLGNISALITPT
+1033 
-1047 FFNAND
+1047 
-1053 GDEAAFDERSDDKG
+1053 
-1067 IEPEGIAIKE
+1067 
-1077 IGGSVYA
+1077 
-1084 FVIFERAAGG
+1084 
-1094 FAVYNITDPV
+1094 
-1104 APYFVTYVPG
+1104 
-1114 ADVGDIAPESIV
+1114 
-1126 VVDPNNN
+1126 
-1133 PTDGFLVLLASEESG
+1133 
-1148 TLSTFSVTDNKE
+1148 
-1160 TGIIPVTILTNGGS
+1160 
-1174 GVYTAYSASITGGT
+1174 
-1188 AASEVNL
+1188 
-1195 YDGDTANPI
+1195 
-1204 LDATQVTEP
+1204 
-1213 GTVILETQVTDE
+1213 
-1225 NGCVTTVMETIFVVP
+1225 
-1240 ALARD
+1240 
-1245 IAISDPCS
+1245 
-1253 CLDNATVLDF
+1253 
-1263 DNNTG
+1263 
-1268 GDDGQFAEQVAITGI
+1268 
-1283 DGTALPAGLDFR
+1283 
-1295 VVSIT
+1295 
-1300 GGTDAN
+1300 
-1306 NVPMVGTQSD
+1306 
-1316 GTPFAG
+1316 
-1322 EEPLTYDPT
+1322 
-1331 TGYYTIDFVFVEN
+1331 
-1344 QGYTITIEQFVV
+1344 
-1356 GNATGGTFTISNNC
+1356 
-1370 AYPNPVFDPILDAI
+1370 
-1384 YCNFE
+1384 
-1389 EATTLGASD
+1389 
-1398 LENLGADAISFTIN
+1398 LGADCLGPLGVPGVEYGMMVMFNEIETPCDEELN
-1412 GQAATEFDPVALGA
+1412 VACIA
-1426 GMHTIVL
+1426 NV
-1433 TYDGAADT
+1433 
-1441 NGGISPDGGTTAAFP
+1441 
-1456 GCTQTAQVVVEVGSL
+1456 
-1471 DVGCVAD
+1471 
-1478 LNVTLGEA
+1478 NVTLGAECMA
-1486 CSTVIT
+1486 TIT
-1492 PQMVLTGSFA
+1492 PQMVMTGNIQ
-1502 CADEIIVTVDGGNTA
+1502 CAEEIVITVDGGNTN

-1522 GAHTYSVDVFVAGEI
+1522 GTHTYMAEAYINGAL

-1544 LFAEDKTNPVVTCPA
+1544 IFAEDKTNPVVTCPA
-1559 NKSTVTQDYAAHQAS
+1559 NTSTVTQDYAAHQAS
-1574 GNLNAA
+1574 GNLSAA

-1776 FPVVSDNCGPVK
+1776 FPVVGDNCGPVK
-1788 VTLSDAVSSA
+1788 VTLSDAVSAA
-1798 GDCGDVTLTRTFT
+1798 GDCGDVTLSRTFT
-1811 VSDRYDGACVGAP
+1811 VSDRYDGVCVGAP
-1824 RVVACTQTITFRKP
+1824 RTAACTQTITFRKP

-1937 ATGPVISGIPNVI
+1937 ATGPVITGIPAVI

-2000 DGDVVSAPIGEHTL
+2000 DGDVVSAPIGEHIL
-2014 IICAEDAC
+2014 IICAEDDC
-2022 GNETCEEYT
+2022 GNETCEEYDLI
-2031 VVVTDD
+2031 VTDE
-2037 IEPTASCNDDINV
+2037 IEPSASCDDELNV
-2050 SIGGGDVANGIEGIA
+2050 SIGGGDSASGILGIA
-2065 RLFAADVDE
+2065 RIFASDVDE
-2074 GSNDNCGEVTLE
+2074 GSNDNCGAVTLE

-2099 SASRWSPWGDF
+2099 SANRWSPWGDF

-2131 AGNTNIC
+2131 SGNENIC
-2138 WQVVTPEDK
+2138 WMVITPEDK

-2162 SDLPLAFPGDI
+2162 SNLPLAFPGDI

-2183 TSTMMSAIF
+2183 TSIMMSSIF

-2202 VDTIVERTPNLQVN
+2202 VDTIVERTPNIQVN

-2286 TIITTAVGCD
+2286 TIITTTVGCD
-2296 VLSVNIGEPVIFSAT
+2296 VLSVNIGDPVRFSAT
-2311 GDECYKFSITYDV
+2311 GDECYKLSITYDV

-2334 EGLVLPRM
+2334 TGLVLPRM
-2342 TEDDGEALPVDRA
+2342 TEDDGEALPVDRS

-2377 DNEVDPQPGIQ
+2377 DNVADAQQGIQ
-2388 YSVVID
+2388 YTVVID
-2394 RRHNDRDG
+2394 RDHNDRDG
-2402 DSDIAD
+2402 DSDIPNT
-2408 VIYDNI
+2408 VYDNI
-2414 PGNTPGCIPADQFGR
+2414 PGNNIGCIPADQFGR
-2429 RNYGRYIYT
+2429 RNFGRYIYT

-2445 STAPVVA
+2445 STAPVVT

-2459 TANCPNLLPGQFG
+2459 TANCPDLLAGQFG

-2481 VSIPFSVSDECELF
+2481 VSIPFSVADECELF
-2495 DGAGNLV
+2495 DGDGNLV
-2502 VSIVSAELDAFAVD
+2502 VSLVSAQLDAFAVD

-2686 FDEDGNY
+2686 FDEEGNY

-2707 CGVGGTGTI
+2707 CGPDGGTGTI

-2729 AVEVSV
+2729 GVEVSV
-2735 NGNVATMTTNADG
+2735 NGNVATMTTNANG
-2748 TFSFV
+2748 TFSFE

-2960 EGQIT
+2960 EGMIT